1 MSYIIGLIFFLFITS
16 AIAGKPKSEKGYN
29 IYVAVFVIWTAL
41 WLTNCSGPD
50 YSFEPDFKL
59 GAPRY

>member
-1 MSYIIGLIFFLFITS
+1 MSYIIGLIFFLVITNFVFGS
-16 AIAGKPKSEKGYN
+16 PKSEKGYN
-29 IYVAVFVIWTAL
+29 VYVIVFGIWTVL

-50 YSFEPDFKL
+50 YSYEPDFKL